1 MAKLSAPAALR
12 ARIEAAIAAN
22 ATASRSWSVRWRA
35 SLGALIVTAAAAVI
49 VLVAAPRNAADIAAP
64 LVAAAREEL
73 EQSTRIVSEDFGEI
87 ERWLASE
94 VGYPVEVPAISGALL
109 VGARVASFGE
119 GEKSAAVVYL

>member
-1 MAKLSAPAALR
+1 MF
-12 ARIEAAIAAN
+12 
-22 ATASRSWSVRWRA
+22 SRSWSVRWRA